1 MRDTVWSIVLTQA
14 PIAVACFWVAWEIRC
29 IGSALRDIGASL
41 RALLTRLDDKATKK

>member
-14 PIAVACFWVAWEIRC
+14 PIAVACFWVAWEIRG

-41 RALLTRLDDKATKK
+41 RTLLARLDDKASKK